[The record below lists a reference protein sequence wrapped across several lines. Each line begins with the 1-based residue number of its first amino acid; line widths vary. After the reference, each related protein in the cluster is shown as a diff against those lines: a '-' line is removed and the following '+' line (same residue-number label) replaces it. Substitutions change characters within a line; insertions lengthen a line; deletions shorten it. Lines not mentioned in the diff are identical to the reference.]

1 MSQDLLCL
9 LLFLLF
15 LLLEPENVTSGP
27 GNRVE
32 MGQSSCR
39 RVFLGDMGLGAGTH
53 PPPARIA
60 RGRAMPMPTA
70 HLKFFP
76 VHAPGKGGKGE
87 PVIREQ
93 TGPSQLQEEAAFF
106 PSFIH
111 PLSHLFVDTEHLLYA
126 HLHLEMSETGS
137 LIFRRERNQRVCCGV
152 PGEQSRAGHRL
163 NDHWEG
169 R

>member
-39 RVFLGDMGLGAGTH
+39 HVFLGDMGLGAGTH

-76 VHAPGKGGKGE
+76 VHTPGKGGKGE

-93 TGPSQLQEEAAFF
+93 TGPSQLHAMQET
-106 PSFIH
+106 P
-111 PLSHLFVDTEHLLYA
+111 V
-126 HLHLEMSETGS
+126 
-137 LIFRRERNQRVCCGV
+137 
-152 PGEQSRAGHRL
+152 
-163 NDHWEG
+163 
-169 R
+169 